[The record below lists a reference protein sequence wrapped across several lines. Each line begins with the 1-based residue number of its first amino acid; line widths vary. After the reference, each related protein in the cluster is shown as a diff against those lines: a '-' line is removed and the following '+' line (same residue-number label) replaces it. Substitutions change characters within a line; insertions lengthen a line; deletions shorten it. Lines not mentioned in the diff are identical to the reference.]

1 MSRKFILNLDYA
13 LIQGAY
19 WGFYIVTGIFVSV
32 YMLGKGYSNTSIGI
46 VIALGNILSVFVQ
59 TILANITDRAEKIN
73 DISVIKILLVVLFVL
88 TGGVLLIGTKS
99 LLLTVVYTVLIVVH
113 TALHP
118 FVNALSFTLSE
129 GGITLASGSAGVWG
143 RWWQRYS
150 GLSWDIWFRIMA

>member
-73 DISVIKILLVVLFVL
+73 DISVIKILLVVLFVP
-88 TGGVLLIGTKS
+88 S
-99 LLLTVVYTVLIVVH
+99 S
-113 TALHP
+113 
-118 FVNALSFTLSE
+118 N
-129 GGITLASGSAGVWG
+129 
-143 RWWQRYS
+143 WQV
-150 GLSWDIWFRIMA
+150 